1 MGNWNMSKLL
11 HRVLAAAAAIA
22 ALSAAAHASA
32 ANLLANGDF
41 EANGGSLDGWTVTL
55 NGQAQLG
62 ALTAAI
68 YHPCCSTTGS
78 EPAYSSNHFAEF
90 DDGNVTGLAILSQ
103 SFNSILGA
111 AYTLDFDLGAFGNGH
126 NDVLVAGQT
135 FSQSFTVTGDN
146 NNDTTFHHQTIAFT
160 GTGGVQTI
168 AFAVNGGE
176 RDNTDAL
183 LDNVVLSGG
192 APEPAAWALM
202 LTGFAGLGAALRRRP
217 KTAVA

>member
-1 MGNWNMSKLL
+1 MSKPLR
-11 HRVLAAAAAIA
+11 RVLAATAAIA
-22 ALSAAAHASA
+22 ALGAGANAGA
-32 ANLLANGDF
+32 ANLLTNGDF
-41 EANGGSLDGWTVTL
+41 EDAGGSLNGWGVTL

-68 YHPCCSTTGS
+68 YHPCCNTSGS

-103 SFNSILGA
+103 SFASILGA
-111 AYTLDFDLGAFGNGH
+111 TYTLDFDLGAFGNGH
-126 NDVLVAGQT
+126 NDLLVAGQT
-135 FSQSFTVTGDN
+135 FSQSFTVTGDD
-146 NNDTTFHHQTIAFT
+146 NNDTTFHHQTITFT
-160 GTGGVQTI
+160 GTGVTQTI

-192 APEPAAWALM
+192 APEPAMWALM
-202 LTGFAGLGAALRRRP
+202 LTGLAGLGAALRRRAR
-217 KTAVA
+217 TAVA